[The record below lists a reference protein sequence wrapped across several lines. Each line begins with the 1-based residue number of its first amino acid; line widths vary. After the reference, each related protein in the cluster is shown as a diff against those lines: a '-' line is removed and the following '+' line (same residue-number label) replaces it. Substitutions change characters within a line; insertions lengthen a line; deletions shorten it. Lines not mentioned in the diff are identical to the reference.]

1 MKYISTSNPDEKV
14 SFKEAVILGLAKNKA
29 LFVPE
34 YIPILTS
41 NFFDNI
47 SCFSKEEI
55 AYQVMQ
61 PFVKEDI
68 SEVDLMKIVTE
79 TINFDIPIKHIENNI
94 YVLELF
100 HGPTQ
105 AFKDVGARFLSRC
118 MSLFAHKDKKITI
131 LVATSGDTGSAVAN
145 GFFNVPNTDV
155 VILFPKG
162 KVSAYQEF
170 QMTSLGN
177 NIKTIAIDGTFD
189 DCQNLVKQAFSDE
202 ELNQK
207 LNLSSANS
215 INVARLLPQMI
226 YYFLAYQQL
235 KKLNLSNFIIS
246 IPSGNLG
253 NLTAGVISKQMGLP
267 ITRFI
272 CAENKNDTFVNYLH
286 TGNYIPKSTQ
296 LTYSN
301 AMDVGDPSNF
311 VRLLHIYKNYQNMIQ
326 DISGISFSDSE
337 TILMLKKCY
346 QTNNYILDP
355 HGALGKLSLDK
366 LLKTNEIGV
375 FLETAA
381 PKKFENVVQKAIP
394 NFPNNEVD
402 LTNCY
407 KTEMSNNYLDFK
419 NFLVK
424 INNLLLQ

>member
-1 MKYISTSNPDEKV
+1 MKFISTSNPNEKV
-14 SFKEAVILGLAKNKA
+14 SFKDAVILGLAKNKA

-34 YIPILTS
+34 FIPKLPLD
-41 NFFDNI
+41 FFENI
-47 SCFSKEEI
+47 INLSKEEI
-55 AYQVMQ
+55 AFQVLQ
-61 PFVKEDI
+61 PFVNEDI
-68 SEVDLMKIVTE
+68 SDNDLLKIVSE
-79 TINFDIPIKHIENNI
+79 TIDFEIPIKHIENNI

-118 MSLFAHKDKKITI
+118 MSLFANKDKKVTI

-162 KVSAYQEF
+162 KVSKYQEF

-177 NIKTIAIDGTFD
+177 NIKTIEIDGTFD

-202 ELNQK
+202 DLNQK

-226 YYFLAYQQL
+226 YYFLAFQQL
-235 KKLNLSNFIIS
+235 KKMNLSNFVFAV
-246 IPSGNLG
+246 PSGNLG
-253 NLTAGVISKQMGLP
+253 NLSAGVFAKQMGLP
-267 ITRFI
+267 INRFI
-272 CAENKNDTFVNYLH
+272 CAENQNDTFVNYLKN
-286 TGNYIPKSTQ
+286 GNYNPKPSK
-296 LTYSN
+296 LTFSN

-311 VRLLHIYKNYQNMIQ
+311 VRLLHVYKNHENMIK
-326 DISGISFSDSE
+326 DISGISFSDDE
-337 TILMLKKCY
+337 TIESIKKCY
-346 QTNNYILDP
+346 NDTNYIMDP
-355 HGALGKLSLDK
+355 HGALAKLSLDK
-366 LLKTNEIGV
+366 LLKNNEIGI

-381 PKKFENVVQKAIP
+381 PQKFESIVQKAIP

-402 LTNCY
+402 LSKSK
-407 KTEMSNNYLDFK
+407 KTELASKYIDFK
-419 NFLVK
+419 EFL
-424 INNLLLQ
+424 IR